1 METILNNSAGVVGK
15 YNNIPTA
22 ISSSASVVTIVD
34 GLSVT
39 KTADKNVWADGVL
52 TYTIVVSNQTDKVYG
67 VPIITDIL
75 DNNLLKFIDGSV
87 IIDGIKATTSQ
98 YIFREDTNKLTVNL
112 EDIQP
117 TSISTVIFQVAR
129 KS

>member
-39 KTADKNVWADGVL
+39 KTADKNVWDDGVL